1 MPLTR
6 HVDPTRALLF
16 LWLLCRALSVPAA
29 EDHRPAPFVA
39 VYAVKAGGVGAGRM
53 TRTLAFTAD
62 DGYRFSSLIES
73 EGFVALLKPT
83 RIAEES
89 TGRWHDAHPVTTRY
103 THSKISGKKRKE
115 TVIVFDW
122 QAARSR
128 ATINGT
134 PVDGELEPGAID
146 KLSYQLALMRD
157 LAAGVTE
164 LRYRVADAGGGK
176 EYRLERRAGESV
188 RAAGARYDT
197 VPVAYVRDD
206 GRRTVLWC
214 ARQLGYLPAR
224 IEYTEKDGKVTTAEL
239 VSVTAD

>member
-1 MPLTR
+1 MPLKP
-6 HVDPTRALLF
+6 HVDLSRALLV
-16 LWLLCRALSVPAA
+16 LCLLCRALSVPAA
-29 EDHRPAPFVA
+29 EDQRPAPFVA

-53 TRTLAFTAD
+53 TRTLAFTND
-62 DGYRFSSLIES
+62 DGYRFFSVIEA
-73 EGFVALLKPT
+73 EGLVALLKPT
-83 RIAEES
+83 RIVEES
-89 TGRWHDAHPVTTRY
+89 TGRWREAYPVTARY
-103 THSKISGKKRKE
+103 AHSKISGKKRKE
-115 TVIVFDW
+115 TVIDFDW
-122 QAARSR
+122 QAARSH

-176 EYRLERRAGESV
+176 EYQLERRAEESV
-188 RAAGARYDT
+188 RAAGASYVT
-197 VPVAYVRDD
+197 EPVAYARDD

-214 ARQLGYLPAR
+214 ARQLGYLPVR

-239 VSVTAD
+239 VSVTVD